1 MNIRKNARLTPI
13 GRERLVALV
22 LSGQTPEAVARAAGV
37 CLRTVCKWSARFKA
51 EGTAGLADPFLAP
64 TSAAAADEPG
74 LCERDHRA
82 APPASVPQA
91 RRKARPRV
99 AGDRQSDPASS
110 RPEPDELASNANAVA
125 SLDALARDLGLGD
138 AN

>member
-51 EGTAGLADPFLAP
+51 EGTAGLSGPVPCAHV
-64 TSAAAADEPG
+64 G
-74 LCERDHRA
+74 CGGRRA
-82 APPASVPQA
+82 WTV
-91 RRKARPRV
+91 
-99 AGDRQSDPASS
+99 
-110 RPEPDELASNANAVA
+110 
-125 SLDALARDLGLGD
+125 
-138 AN
+138 